1 MAFKGFTVRDIL
13 DIAAG
18 RELSDTELKGLLG
31 KVEAVKSSDIVG
43 ETTNSAD
50 MFGDTVAHSKRFVF
64 TAIFWALPTNGINAN
79 INHMKFLK
87 LSAAL
92 AVASCLMINSI
103 AQATV
108 KEKHELSGAKP
119 TVKNEKV
126 VSKSKAPAQIEK
138 KLSKT
143 KGSVPNQ
150 KEASKNKKEAFKI
163 EAKLDTKKAQEKVKP
178 VKKEFWRGMELP
190 ANYKQISILGDAVAT
205 KGQAVNLIKQNNPKV
220 KLECD
225 VEEIVAFYWAEAQ
238 REGVRPDIALAQ
250 ALVETG
256 YFGFGGTVKP
266 KQNNFCG
273 LGTTGKKVKG
283 AKFKTPE
290 LGVRAHI
297 QHLLAYSAKKKPS
310 TKIVDP
316 RYELAHAIRS
326 ERGFVDKWSG
336 LQGTWAMGSNY
347 CEKIMVIYQAM
358 LGMEMSE
365 AEKKELLARQKLE
378 QEQREA
384 RLKNDK
390 KYRKQMEKEAK
401 EREKARKKAEK
412 EAKKRK
418 QKEAEHKR
426 HERVDKVVREDKD
439 KDK

>member
-1 MAFKGFTVRDIL
+1 
-13 DIAAG
+13 
-18 RELSDTELKGLLG
+18 
-31 KVEAVKSSDIVG
+31 
-43 ETTNSAD
+43 
-50 MFGDTVAHSKRFVF
+50 
-64 TAIFWALPTNGINAN
+64 
-79 INHMKFLK
+79 MKFLK

-108 KEKHELSGAKP
+108 KEEHELSGVKP

-126 VSKSKAPAQIEK
+126 VSKAKALSKIDKKVPQKESKLSKSKVAIQNGKELPKSKEAAQNEK

-150 KEASKNKKEAFKI
+150 KEAFKI

-190 ANYKQISILGDAVAT
+190 ANYKQISIFGDAVAT

>member
-1 MAFKGFTVRDIL
+1 
-13 DIAAG
+13 
-18 RELSDTELKGLLG
+18 
-31 KVEAVKSSDIVG
+31 
-43 ETTNSAD
+43 
-50 MFGDTVAHSKRFVF
+50 
-64 TAIFWALPTNGINAN
+64 
-79 INHMKFLK
+79 MKFLK
-87 LSAAL
+87 FSAAL

-108 KEKHELSGAKP
+108 KEEHELSGAKP

-126 VSKSKAPAQIEK
+126 VFKSKAPAQIEK
-138 KLSKT
+138 KTSKT

-150 KEASKNKKEAFKI
+150 KEASKI

-190 ANYKQISILGDAVAT
+190 VNYKQISIFGDAVAT

>member
-1 MAFKGFTVRDIL
+1 
-13 DIAAG
+13 
-18 RELSDTELKGLLG
+18 
-31 KVEAVKSSDIVG
+31 
-43 ETTNSAD
+43 
-50 MFGDTVAHSKRFVF
+50 
-64 TAIFWALPTNGINAN
+64 
-79 INHMKFLK
+79 MKFLK

-92 AVASCLMINSI
+92 AVASCFLINSI

-108 KEKHELSGAKP
+108 KEEHELSGAKP

-126 VSKSKAPAQIEK
+126 VSKAKALSKIDKKVPQKES
-138 KLSKT
+138 KLSKS
-143 KGSVPNQ
+143 KVAIQNGKELPKQEEASEIKKELLKK
-150 KEASKNKKEAFKI
+150 KEAYKNKKEAFKI

-190 ANYKQISILGDAVAT
+190 ANYKQISIFGDAVAT

-316 RYELAHAIRS
+316 RYELAHAIRG

-365 AEKKELLARQKLE
+365 AEKKELLARQKME

-384 RLKNDK
+384 MLKNDK

-426 HERVDKVVREDKD
+426 YERVDKVVCEDKD